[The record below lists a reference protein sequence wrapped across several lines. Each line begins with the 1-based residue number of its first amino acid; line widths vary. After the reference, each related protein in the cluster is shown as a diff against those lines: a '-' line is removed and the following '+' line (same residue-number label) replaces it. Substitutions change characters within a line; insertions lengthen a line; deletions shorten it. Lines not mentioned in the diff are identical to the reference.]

1 MRHLIILLTIA
12 LSVAISSCRSSRQSN
27 VAYTDTASVVSSA
40 TEGTHTAGDIL
51 SLLSVSREFDLSG
64 IKIEFFPPDSAHPD
78 SRAAPKSVTVET
90 AKVKDTSEQAI
101 HEQVDV
107 DGQKTVNLSAQSHT
121 GLEHDTKSDADFA
134 RPADWVL
141 AVSIIGAIIIF
152 IVTLLIKSK
161 K

>member
-78 SRAAPKSVTVET
+78 SRAVET

-141 AVSIIGAIIIF
+141 VVSIIGAIIIF